1 LKLIPAR
8 RCSLLEVKNVIV
20 RYDTAT
26 ILDEASLKVEK
37 GELVGLVGPNGAGKT
52 TLLRAIAGL
61 INWDREV
68 LRGTRKSEVTFE
80 GSVEFEGERI
90 DKLSAFEIAKKGVQ
104 LCPQMGRPFVEMTV
118 KENLFV
124 GAYLCKDKKEV
135 NESLARVYEL
145 FPRLEER
152 KSQLAGTLSGGE
164 RQMLAVGR
172 SLMRRPK
179 LMLVDEPSSGLAPKI
194 KDDLFKRVEEIYHEL
209 GVTILLAEQDI
220 SFAFALSKRNYVMSR
235 GHIIAQGTAEEL
247 LKDETIRKTYLGM

>member
-1 LKLIPAR
+1 M
-8 RCSLLEVKNVIV
+8 LEVKNVTV

-26 ILDEASLKVEK
+26 ILDGASLTVEK

-52 TLLRAIAGL
+52 TILRAIAGL

-68 LRGTRKSEVTFE
+68 LRGTRKSDVTFE
-80 GSVEFEGERI
+80 GSIEFEGERI
-90 DKLSAFEIAKKGVQ
+90 DKLSAFEIAKKGLQ

-118 KENLFV
+118 KDNLLA
-124 GAYLCKDKKEV
+124 GAYLCQNQKEV
-135 NESLARVYEL
+135 DESLARVYEL
-145 FPRLEER
+145 FPILKER
-152 KSQLAGTLSGGE
+152 KNQLSGTLSGGE

-194 KDDLFKRVEEIYHEL
+194 KDDLFKRVEEIYKEL

-220 SFAFALSKRNYVMSR
+220 SFAFALSKRNYVVSR
-235 GHIIAQGTAEEL
+235 GHIIAHGTAQEL
-247 LKDETIRKTYLGM
+247 LSDETIRKTYLGL

>member
-1 LKLIPAR
+1 MLD
-8 RCSLLEVKNVIV
+8 VKNVSV
-20 RYDTAT
+20 KYDTAT
-26 ILDEASLKVEK
+26 ILDEANLKVEK

-68 LRGTRKSEVTFE
+68 LRGTRKSDVTFE
-80 GSVEFEGERI
+80 GTIEFEGERI
-90 DKLSAFEIAKKGVQ
+90 DKLTGFQIAQKGLQ

-118 KENLFV
+118 KDNLLA
-124 GAYLCKDKKEV
+124 GAYLCKDKKEID
-135 NESLARVYEL
+135 ESLARVYEL
-145 FPRLEER
+145 FPRLRER
-152 KSQLAGTLSGGE
+152 ENQVSGTLSGGE

-194 KDDLFKRVEEIYHEL
+194 KDDLFKRVEEIYREL

-235 GHIIAQGTAEEL
+235 GHIIAQGTSDEL
-247 LKDETIRKTYLGM
+247 LKDETIRKTYLGL

>member
-1 LKLIPAR
+1 M
-8 RCSLLEVKNVIV
+8 LEAKNVTV

-26 ILDEASLKVEK
+26 ILDEASLAVEK

-61 INWDREV
+61 INWDKEI
-68 LRGTRKSEVTFE
+68 LRGTKKSDVTFE
-80 GSVEFEGERI
+80 GSIEFEGERI
-90 DKLSAFEIAKKGVQ
+90 DRLSAFQIAKRGLQ

-118 KENLFV
+118 KDNLLA
-124 GAYLCKDKKEV
+124 GAYLCKDQKEV
-135 NESLARVYEL
+135 NESLTRVYEL

-152 KSQLAGTLSGGE
+152 KKQVSGTLSGGE

-194 KDDLFKRVEEIYHEL
+194 KDDLFKRVEEIYKEL

-220 SFAFALSKRNYVMSR
+220 SFAFSLSKRNYVVSR

-247 LKDETIRKTYLGM
+247 LKDETIRKTYLGL

>member
-1 LKLIPAR
+1 
-8 RCSLLEVKNVIV
+8 LLEVKNVIV

-26 ILDEASLKVEK
+26 ILDEASLTVEK

-68 LRGTRKSEVTFE
+68 LRGTRKSDVTFE
-80 GSVEFEGERI
+80 GSIEFEGERI
-90 DKLSAFEIAKKGVQ
+90 DKLSAFQIAKKGLQ

-118 KENLFV
+118 RENLLA
-124 GAYLCKDKKEV
+124 GAYLCKNQKEV
-135 NESLARVYEL
+135 DESLVKVYEL
-145 FPRLEER
+145 FPRLKER
-152 KSQLAGTLSGGE
+152 EKQLSGTLSGGE

-179 LMLVDEPSSGLAPKI
+179 FMLVDEPSSGLAPKI

>member
-1 LKLIPAR
+1 
-8 RCSLLEVKNVIV
+8 LLEVNNVSV
-20 RYDTAT
+20 KYDTAT

-68 LRGTRKSEVTFE
+68 LRGTRKSDVTFE
-80 GSVEFEGERI
+80 GSIEFEGERI
-90 DKLSAFEIAKKGVQ
+90 DKLTGFQIAQKGLQ

-118 KENLFV
+118 KDNLLA
-124 GAYLCKDKKEV
+124 GAYLCKSQKEV
-135 NESLARVYEL
+135 TESLTRVYEL
-145 FPRLEER
+145 FPRLKER
-152 KSQLAGTLSGGE
+152 ENQISGTLSGGE

-194 KDDLFKRVEEIYHEL
+194 KDDLFKRVEEIYKEL

-235 GHIIAQGTAEEL
+235 GHIIAQGTADEL
-247 LKDETIRKTYLGM
+247 LKDETIRKTYLGL

>member
-1 LKLIPAR
+1 
-8 RCSLLEVKNVIV
+8 LLEVKDVIV

-26 ILDEASLKVEK
+26 ILDGASLTVGT

-80 GSVEFEGERI
+80 GSVEFDGERI
-90 DKLSAFEIAKKGVQ
+90 DKLSAFEIAKKGLQ

-118 KENLFV
+118 RENLLA
-124 GAYLCKDKKEV
+124 GAYLCRNQKEV
-135 NESLARVYEL
+135 DESLTKVYEL
-145 FPRLEER
+145 FPRLKER
-152 KSQLAGTLSGGE
+152 EKQLAGTLSGGE

-194 KDDLFKRVEEIYHEL
+194 KDDLFKRVEEIYREL

>member
-1 LKLIPAR
+1 
-8 RCSLLEVKNVIV
+8 LLEVKNVSV
-20 RYDTAT
+20 KYDTAT
-26 ILDEASLKVEK
+26 ILDDASLKVET
-37 GELVGLVGPNGAGKT
+37 GEFVGLVGPNGAGKT

-61 INWDREV
+61 INWDRKV
-68 LRGTRKSEVTFE
+68 LKGTRKSDVIFE
-80 GSVEFEGERI
+80 GSIEFEGKRI

-118 KENLFV
+118 KENLLA
-124 GAYLCKDKKEV
+124 GAYLCRDKKEV
-135 NESLARVYEL
+135 NESLAKVNAL

-152 KSQLAGTLSGGE
+152 KNQLAGTLSGGE

-194 KDDLFKRVEEIYHEL
+194 KDDLFKRIEEIYREL

-220 SFAFALSKRNYVMSR
+220 SFAFALSKRNYVVSR

-247 LKDETIRKTYLGM
+247 LKDDTIRKTYLGL

>member
-1 LKLIPAR
+1 
-8 RCSLLEVKNVIV
+8 LLEVKNVTV

-26 ILDEASLKVEK
+26 ILDEASLTVEK

-61 INWDREV
+61 INWDKEV
-68 LRGTRKSEVTFE
+68 LRGTTKSDVTLE

-90 DKLSAFEIAKKGVQ
+90 DKLSAFEIAKKGLQ
-104 LCPQMGRPFVEMTV
+104 LCPQMGRPFAEMTV
-118 KENLFV
+118 RDNLLA
-124 GAYLCKDKKEV
+124 GAYLCQNKKEV
-135 NESLARVYEL
+135 DGSLARVYEL
-145 FPRLEER
+145 FPRLKER
-152 KSQLAGTLSGGE
+152 EKQLSGTLSGGE

-220 SFAFALSKRNYVMSR
+220 SFTFALSKRNYVMSR

-247 LKDETIRKTYLGM
+247 LKDETIRKTYLGL

>member
-8 RCSLLEVKNVIV
+8 RCSLLEVKDVIV

-26 ILDEASLKVEK
+26 ILDGANLKVEK

-68 LRGTRKSEVTFE
+68 LRGTRKSDVTFE
-80 GSVEFEGERI
+80 GSIEFEGERI
-90 DKLSAFEIAKKGVQ
+90 DKLTGNQIAQKGLQ

-118 KENLFV
+118 KENLLA
-124 GAYLCKDKKEV
+124 GAYLCKNKKEV
-135 NESLARVYEL
+135 DESLDRVYEL
-145 FPRLEER
+145 FPRLKER
-152 KSQLAGTLSGGE
+152 ENQISGTLSGGE

-194 KDDLFKRVEEIYHEL
+194 KDDLFKRVEEIYKEL

-235 GHIIAQGTAEEL
+235 GHIIAQGTADEL

>member
-1 LKLIPAR
+1 
-8 RCSLLEVKNVIV
+8 LLEVKNVTV

-26 ILDEASLKVEK
+26 ILDEASLTVEK

-52 TLLRAIAGL
+52 TILRAIAGL
-61 INWDREV
+61 INWDKEV
-68 LRGTRKSEVTFE
+68 LRGTRKSDVTFE

-90 DKLSAFEIAKKGVQ
+90 DKLSAFQIAKKGLQ

-118 KENLFV
+118 KENLLA
-124 GAYLCKDKKEV
+124 GAYLCKDQKEV
-135 NESLARVYEL
+135 DESLVRVYEL

-152 KSQLAGTLSGGE
+152 KKQLSGTLSGGE

-179 LMLVDEPSSGLAPKI
+179 LLLVDEPSSGLAPKI
-194 KDDLFKRVEEIYHEL
+194 KDDLFKRVEEIYKEL

-220 SFAFALSKRNYVMSR
+220 SFAFALSKRNYVVSR
-235 GHIIAQGTAEEL
+235 GHIIAQGTADEL

>member
-1 LKLIPAR
+1 
-8 RCSLLEVKNVIV
+8 LLEVKDITV

-26 ILDEASLKVEK
+26 ILDDASLAVEK

-52 TLLRAIAGL
+52 TILRAIAGL

-68 LRGTRKSEVTFE
+68 LRGTRKSDVIFE
-80 GSVEFEGERI
+80 GSIEFEGERI
-90 DKLSAFEIAKKGVQ
+90 DKLSAFEIAKRGLQ

-118 KENLFV
+118 KDNLLA
-124 GAYLCKDKKEV
+124 GAYLANNKKEV
-135 NESLARVYEL
+135 DESLARVYEL

-152 KSQLAGTLSGGE
+152 KDQLSGTLSGGE

-194 KDDLFKRVEEIYHEL
+194 KDDLFKRVEEIYKEL

-220 SFAFALSKRNYVMSR
+220 SFAFALSKRNYVVSR

-247 LKDETIRKTYLGM
+247 LKDETIRKTYLGL

>member
-1 LKLIPAR
+1 M
-8 RCSLLEVKNVIV
+8 LEVKNVRV
-20 RYDTAT
+20 KYDTAT
-26 ILDEASLKVEK
+26 ILDDASLKVEK
-37 GELVGLVGPNGAGKT
+37 GELVGLIGPNGAGKT

-61 INWDREV
+61 INWDREI

-80 GSVEFEGERI
+80 GSIEFEGERI
-90 DKLSAFEIAKKGVQ
+90 DKLSGFEIAKKGLQ
-104 LCPQMGRPFVEMTV
+104 LCPQMGRPFVEMSV
-118 KENLFV
+118 KENLLA

-135 NESLARVYEL
+135 DESLARVYEL
-145 FPRLEER
+145 FPRLKER
-152 KSQLAGTLSGGE
+152 HNQVSGTLSGGE

-194 KDDLFKRVEEIYHEL
+194 KDDLFKRVEEIYKEL

-235 GHIIAQGTAEEL
+235 GHIIAHGTADEL

>member
-1 LKLIPAR
+1 
-8 RCSLLEVKNVIV
+8 LLEVKNITV

-26 ILDEASLKVEK
+26 ILDEASLTVGE

-61 INWDREV
+61 IIWDREM
-68 LRGTRKSEVTFE
+68 LRGTKKSDVTFE

-90 DKLSAFEIAKKGVQ
+90 DGLSAFQIAKKGLQ
-104 LCPQMGRPFVEMTV
+104 LCPQMGRPFVELSV
-118 KENLFV
+118 RDNLLV
-124 GAYLCKDKKEV
+124 GAYLCKDSKEV
-135 NESLARVYEL
+135 YQSLAKVYEL

-152 KSQLAGTLSGGE
+152 KNQMSGTLSGGE

-194 KDDLFKRVEEIYHEL
+194 KDDLFTRVEEIYKEL

-235 GHIIAQGTAEEL
+235 GHVIAQGTAQEL
-247 LKDETIRKTYLGM
+247 LKDETIRKTYLGL

>member
-1 LKLIPAR
+1 M
-8 RCSLLEVKNVIV
+8 LEVKNVIV

-26 ILDEASLKVEK
+26 ILDEASLTVEK
-37 GELVGLVGPNGAGKT
+37 GELVALIGPNGAGKT

-68 LRGTRKSEVTFE
+68 LRGTRKSDVTFE

-90 DKLSAFEIAKKGVQ
+90 DKLSAFEIAKKGLQ
-104 LCPQMGRPFVEMTV
+104 LCPQMGRPFVEMSV
-118 KENLFV
+118 RDNLLA
-124 GAYLCKDKKEV
+124 GAYLCRDQKEV
-135 NESLARVYEL
+135 DESLARVYEL
-145 FPRLEER
+145 FPRLKER
-152 KSQLAGTLSGGE
+152 KKQLAGTLSGGE

-179 LMLVDEPSSGLAPKI
+179 FMLVDEPSSGLAPKI

-235 GHIIAQGTAEEL
+235 GHIIAQGTAQEL

>member
-1 LKLIPAR
+1 M
-8 RCSLLEVKNVIV
+8 LEVKNVTV

-37 GELVGLVGPNGAGKT
+37 GELVGIVGPNGAGKT

-61 INWDREV
+61 INWDREI
-68 LRGTRKSEVTFE
+68 LRGTRKSDVTFE
-80 GSVEFEGERI
+80 GSIEFEGERI
-90 DKLSAFEIAKKGVQ
+90 DKLSAFEIAKRGLQ

-118 KENLFV
+118 RDNLLA

-135 NESLARVYEL
+135 DESLARVYEL
-145 FPRLEER
+145 FPRLKER
-152 KSQLAGTLSGGE
+152 ENQISGTLSGGE

-194 KDDLFKRVEEIYHEL
+194 KDDLFKRVEEIYKEL

-220 SFAFALSKRNYVMSR
+220 SFAFALSKKNYVMSR
-235 GHIIAQGTAEEL
+235 GHIIAHGTADEL
-247 LKDETIRKTYLGM
+247 LKDETIRKTYLGL

>member
-1 LKLIPAR
+1 
-8 RCSLLEVKNVIV
+8 LLEVKGVTV

-26 ILDEASLKVEK
+26 ILDEASLNVER

-61 INWDREV
+61 INWDREA
-68 LRGTRKSEVTFE
+68 LRGTTKSDVTFL

-90 DKLSAFEIAKKGVQ
+90 DKLSAFQIAQKGLQ

-118 KENLFV
+118 KDNLLA
-124 GAYLCKDKKEV
+124 GAYLCKNQKEV
-135 NESLARVYEL
+135 DESLKKVYEL
-145 FPRLEER
+145 FPRLRER
-152 KSQLAGTLSGGE
+152 QNQLSGTLSGGE

-194 KDDLFKRVEEIYHEL
+194 KDDLFKRVEEIYKEL

-235 GHIIAQGTAEEL
+235 GHIIAQGTADEL
-247 LKDETIRKTYLGM
+247 LKDETIRKTYLGL

>member
-1 LKLIPAR
+1 M
-8 RCSLLEVKNVIV
+8 
-20 RYDTAT
+20 YDTAT

-61 INWDREV
+61 IHWDREV
-68 LRGTRKSEVTFE
+68 LRGTTKSKVTFE
-80 GSVEFEGERI
+80 GSIEFEGEKI
-90 DKLSAFEIAKKGVQ
+90 NKLSASKIAAKGLQ
-104 LCPQMGRPFVEMTV
+104 LCPQMGRPFIEMTV
-118 KENLFV
+118 KENLLA
-124 GAYLCKDKKEV
+124 GAYLCKNRKEL
-135 NESLARVYEL
+135 NEGLARVYEL

-152 KSQLAGTLSGGE
+152 KNQMSGTLSGGE

-235 GHIIAQGTAEEL
+235 GHIIAHGTAEEL
-247 LKDETIRKTYLGM
+247 LKDETIRKTYLGL

>member
-1 LKLIPAR
+1 M
-8 RCSLLEVKNVIV
+8 LEVKDVIV

-26 ILDEASLKVEK
+26 ILDEASLTVEH
-37 GELVGLVGPNGAGKT
+37 GEMVGLVGPNGAGKT

-61 INWDREV
+61 MNWDREV
-68 LRGTRKSEVTFE
+68 LRGTRKSDVTFE
-80 GSVEFEGERI
+80 GSIEFEGERI
-90 DKLSAFEIAKKGVQ
+90 DKLSAFEIAKRGLQ

-118 KENLFV
+118 KDNLLA
-124 GAYLCKDKKEV
+124 GAYLCKGRKEV
-135 NESLARVYEL
+135 DDSLARVYEL
-145 FPRLEER
+145 FPTLKER
-152 KSQLAGTLSGGE
+152 EKQQSGTLSGGE

-194 KDDLFKRVEEIYHEL
+194 KDDLFKRMEEIYKEL

-235 GHIIAQGTAEEL
+235 GHIIAQGTAQEL
-247 LKDETIRKTYLGM
+247 LKDETIRKTYLGL

>member
-1 LKLIPAR
+1 M
-8 RCSLLEVKNVIV
+8 LEVKNVTV
-20 RYDTAT
+20 MYDTAT

-61 INWDREV
+61 IHWDREV
-68 LRGTRKSEVTFE
+68 LRGTRKSNVTFE
-80 GSVEFEGERI
+80 GSIEFEGEKI
-90 DKLSAFEIAKKGVQ
+90 NKLSASKIAEKGLQ

-118 KENLFV
+118 KENLIA
-124 GAYLCKDKKEV
+124 GAYLCKNRKEV
-135 NESLARVYEL
+135 DESLARVYEL

-152 KSQLAGTLSGGE
+152 KNQMSGTLSGGE

-235 GHIIAQGTAEEL
+235 GHIIAHGTAEEL
-247 LKDETIRKTYLGM
+247 LKDETIRKTYLGL

>member
-1 LKLIPAR
+1 
-8 RCSLLEVKNVIV
+8 LLEAKDVVV

-26 ILDEASLKVEK
+26 VLDGASLKVEK

-68 LRGTRKSEVTFE
+68 LKGTKMEDVAFE
-80 GSVEFEGERI
+80 GSIEFEGERI
-90 DKLSAFEIAKKGVQ
+90 DKLTAPEIARKGIQ
-104 LCPQMGRPFVEMTV
+104 LCPQMGRPFPEMTV
-118 KENLFV
+118 KDNLLA
-124 GAYLCKDKKEV
+124 GAYLCRDRKEI

-145 FPRLEER
+145 FPRLKER
-152 KSQLAGTLSGGE
+152 EKQLAGTLSGGE

-179 LMLVDEPSSGLAPKI
+179 FMLVDEPSSGLAPKI
-194 KDDLFKRVEEIYHEL
+194 KDDLFKRVEEIYKEL

-235 GHIIAQGTAEEL
+235 GHIIAEGTAEEL
-247 LKDETIRKTYLGM
+247 LSDDTIRKTYLGL